1 MHSSLLMNL
10 FSCCHLH
17 NQDSVVSVSSVGSHT
32 ECITDASSWRQL
44 CVVHRTPPR
53 QVQRASSILGQKDSL
68 ERSPCPAKIGVPL
81 KNNVRILNLRPNYLG
96 LLHEPS
102 NVRYFSVIV
111 GHEGAG
117 TQGHLEYSC
126 IISWNWKRLMSHLSL
141 MAALVSLLKSFLKPI
156 PASKSVK
163 LFWALI
169 RLVASRRTWDFWSN
183 LDRST
188 ITDKCRPLMKP
199 TSQCHSLACWTSD
212 EPHLVP
218 CHQQSLCPL
227 SHPQLEPDWQTAL
240 SSERGEEYRW
250 WMLFGG
256 NTSLIPWIERQS
268 LS

>member
-1 MHSSLLMNL
+1 MCCPQNSAEAGPTCLEHTRAKGFSGTESLSGQNWSPLN
-10 FSCCHLH
+10 
-17 NQDSVVSVSSVGSHT
+17 NDVNVV
-32 ECITDASSWRQL
+32 
-44 CVVHRTPPR
+44 
-53 QVQRASSILGQKDSL
+53 
-68 ERSPCPAKIGVPL
+68 
-81 KNNVRILNLRPNYLG
+81 NLRPNYLG

-227 SHPQLEPDWQTAL
+227 SHPQLEPGWRIAL
-240 SSERGEEYRW
+240 SSEEKKNLSDKCSLGEK
-250 WMLFGG
+250 L
-256 NTSLIPWIERQS
+256 L
-268 LS
+268 